1 MKSQLAKDAL
11 ITPTR
16 VALAGKSTQ
25 TVGKRNEWRKKGERR
40 IGDALMDGSSN
51 KGHWMD
57 EDTGHGMKE
66 RVGGWMDV
74 RVGRLKEGQQIRR
87 GVRRERGRRT
97 RQWDRWEQR
106 RIEDGS
112 GDRVDG
118 RVGGRTTN

>member
-1 MKSQLAKDAL
+1 MKSQLAKDTL

-16 VALAGKSTQ
+16 VLAGKSTQ

-66 RVGGWMDV
+66 RVGGWMDGCE
-74 RVGRLKEGQQIRR
+74 GRKI
-87 GVRRERGRRT
+87 
-97 RQWDRWEQR
+97 
-106 RIEDGS
+106 
-112 GDRVDG
+112 
-118 RVGGRTTN
+118 GGRTTNQAWGQTGAWPTN